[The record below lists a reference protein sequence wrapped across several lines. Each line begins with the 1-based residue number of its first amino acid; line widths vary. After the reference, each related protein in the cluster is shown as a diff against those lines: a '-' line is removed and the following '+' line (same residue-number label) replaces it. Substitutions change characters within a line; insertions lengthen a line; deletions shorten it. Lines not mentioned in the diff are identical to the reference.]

1 MHIILHF
8 VTSNDWYQNPM
19 FFYGTSYRPRRS
31 GACSLSFSL
40 AETNG
45 RPTPAID
52 YNDWYHFWYQFSVM
66 RGRIAA
72 MKCQGRVRTRRRRR
86 LALDTLGGCTLAL
99 AGARL
104 FLAPLSFLRRE
115 STRRQGRAGRRGRLP
130 PRKRGLPRAAMDGRA
145 WRRSVKR
152 RSASLG
158 AARLANAAARP
169 GAAREAQGGRACSV
183 RAHDAPRRGVGRLW
197 RLRRRAGKS
206 FFESSSREALA
217 PCAATHLILR
227 SSVRERHSV
236 RAERAAA

>member
-1 MHIILHF
+1 
-8 VTSNDWYQNPM
+8 M
-19 FFYGTSYRPRRS
+19 FFYATSRKPHNYW
-31 GACSLSFSL
+31 ACGLSFSL
-40 AETNG
+40 TETNG

-104 FLAPLSFLRRE
+104 FLAPLSFCGANLQE
-115 STRRQGRAGRRGRLP
+115 GRAGRRGRLL
-130 PRKRGLPRAAMDGRA
+130 PRKRDLPRAAMDGRA

-152 RSASLG
+152 CSASRG

-183 RAHDAPRRGVGRLW
+183 RAHDAPRRGVGRL
-197 RLRRRAGKS
+197 RRRARQDCRS
-206 FFESSSREALA
+206 FLESSSREALA
-217 PCAATHLILR
+217 PCPAKHPIMR
-227 SSVRERHSV
+227 SAVPERGSV
-236 RAERAAA
+236 RAERAAAEAPPSPPR

>member
-1 MHIILHF
+1 M
-8 VTSNDWYQNPM
+8 
-19 FFYGTSYRPRRS
+19 
-31 GACSLSFSL
+31 SFSL

-99 AGARL
+99 AGARI

-115 STRRQGRAGRRGRLP
+115 S

-152 RSASLG
+152 CSASRG

-183 RAHDAPRRGVGRLW
+183 RAHDAPRRGVGRLR
-197 RLRRRAGKS
+197 RLRRRAGRS
-206 FFESSSREALA
+206 FLESSSREALA
-217 PCAATHLILR
+217 PCPAKHLIMR
-227 SSVRERHSV
+227 SAVPERGSV
-236 RAERAAA
+236 RAERAAAEAPLPPLVEWNLALFLFPF